1 MSDIF
6 RQAQSIQKD
15 IQIGVAVQKMSHGK
29 LRREP
34 NVLSH
39 LCTTGHAQNK
49 VHVKLSV
56 LGFQMHSCTY
66 AP

>member
-15 IQIGVAVQKMSHGK
+15 IQIGVPVQKNVTW
-29 LRREP
+29 REP

-56 LGFQMHSCTY
+56 LGFQMHSCKY